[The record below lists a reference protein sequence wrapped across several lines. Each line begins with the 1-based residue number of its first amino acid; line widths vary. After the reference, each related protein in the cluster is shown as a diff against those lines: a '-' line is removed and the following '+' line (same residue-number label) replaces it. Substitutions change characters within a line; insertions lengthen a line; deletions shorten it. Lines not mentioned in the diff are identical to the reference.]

1 MISDLDRVKHKSVVQ
16 KVIDALILQIKN
28 GELKP
33 GDPIPSQRAL
43 AKDFRIGRSCVR
55 EALQALSLANII
67 RIKPGKG
74 AFVSELSLQS
84 IINPANVQLS
94 IKQGDLLDLINV
106 RLILETAAIREAVHK
121 ATPGDIEKLHS
132 HLKNSKTYLKENKID
147 LYYYEDYEF
156 HKTLFSCTKNKILI
170 SIFNFIF
177 EMFMGGIKETAKVPG
192 STIRGMKWH
201 NEIYNKIKNKD
212 VQGAE
217 KALRNH
223 IFQVKEDIHKAEAL
237 VNLVKQNQ
245 KT

>member
-1 MISDLDRVKHKSVVQ
+1 M
-16 KVIDALILQIKN
+16 
-28 GELKP
+28 
-33 GDPIPSQRAL
+33 
-43 AKDFRIGRSCVR
+43 
-55 EALQALSLANII
+55 
-67 RIKPGKG
+67 
-74 AFVSELSLQS
+74 
-84 IINPANVQLS
+84 
-94 IKQGDLLDLINV
+94 
-106 RLILETAAIREAVHK
+106 T
-121 ATPGDIEKLHS
+121 TPGDIEKLHS

-201 NEIYNKIKNKD
+201 NEIYNKIKNND